1 MKSADL
7 DNFSQLIKIAVNF
20 IIINI
25 IYIYYNI
32 SYVY

>member
-32 SYVY
+32 NYVY